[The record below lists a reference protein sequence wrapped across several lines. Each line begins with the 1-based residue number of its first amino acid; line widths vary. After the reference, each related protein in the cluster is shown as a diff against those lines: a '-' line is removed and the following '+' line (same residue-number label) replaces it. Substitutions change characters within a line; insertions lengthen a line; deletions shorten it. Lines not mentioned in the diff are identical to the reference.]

1 MVTDVGSTNALYELS
16 DTMEATMIMC
26 RFIHHHNTTS
36 NNASGIIPGNVEE
49 TTQQQVY
56 MYTWKCHRK
65 FISSIYIFFNHEVWL
80 LEYVLSKLFI
90 CKWSASKRRMAA
102 ISVPLIFALKDGNM
116 CIEVGC

>member
-1 MVTDVGSTNALYELS
+1 
-16 DTMEATMIMC
+16 MIVC
-26 RFIHHHNTTS
+26 TFIHHHNTTS
-36 NNASGIIPGNVEE
+36 NNASGIHVYLEMLKTPLNNRYTCIPGHVEE

-116 CIEVGC
+116 CIKVGC